1 MPYLNREFSCR
12 LIKFFLS
19 FLDVDNG
26 RLIGISFFRVTDQ
39 EFENAVALYDLRA
52 VPDFAAIARAVA
64 SWKGILR
71 ALSNSVSRSREL
83 PDDIHAWI
91 DEEDAGRGPLR
102 LVLEGFDDAE
112 VVEERAVIPGVK
124 ELARRLLRAEDFI
137 QIKGNIAHNLKIYQE
152 EFSQSRDH
160 VEDLADLVSLGSI
173 SKAEGNVRCTAVL
186 NNLDRVV
193 EAARQLFVLA
203 PDGDVQQLIDI

>member
-83 PDDIHAWI
+83 PDDIHA
-91 DEEDAGRGPLR
+91 
-102 LVLEGFDDAE
+102 
-112 VVEERAVIPGVK
+112 
-124 ELARRLLRAEDFI
+124 
-137 QIKGNIAHNLKIYQE
+137 
-152 EFSQSRDH
+152 
-160 VEDLADLVSLGSI
+160 
-173 SKAEGNVRCTAVL
+173 
-186 NNLDRVV
+186 
-193 EAARQLFVLA
+193 
-203 PDGDVQQLIDI
+203 

>member
-19 FLDVDNG
+19 FLEVDNG
-26 RLIGISFFRVTDQ
+26 RLIGISFFRVTNQ
-39 EFENAVALYDLRA
+39 EFENAVVLYDLRA

-64 SWKGILR
+64 SWIEILR

-102 LVLEGFDDAE
+102 LVQEGFDDAE
-112 VVEERAVIPGVK
+112 VVEERALILGVK
-124 ELARRLLRAEDFI
+124 ELARRL
-137 QIKGNIAHNLKIYQE
+137 G
-152 EFSQSRDH
+152 
-160 VEDLADLVSLGSI
+160 
-173 SKAEGNVRCTAVL
+173 VRL
-186 NNLDRVV
+186 HS
-193 EAARQLFVLA
+193 E
-203 PDGDVQQLIDI
+203 